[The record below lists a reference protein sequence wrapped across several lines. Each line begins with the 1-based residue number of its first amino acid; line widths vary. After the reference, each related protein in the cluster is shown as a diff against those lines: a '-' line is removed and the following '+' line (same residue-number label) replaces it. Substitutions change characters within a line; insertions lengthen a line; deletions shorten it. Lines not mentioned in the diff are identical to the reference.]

1 MATQAIVVRVGRRE
15 FSDIE
20 KAFSD
25 IDRRLLLGF
34 DGAAR
39 PVSRLLKQSL
49 QRVVKQ
55 MQRQHGTPW
64 RAGGSGKNLFR
75 RSGAGLRSIARSV
88 HVRPARSLDTVLGK
102 IGAGFPISVH
112 EEGATITAKRA
123 RFLTIP
129 LPAALDS
136 RGIPLKRRARDWDD
150 TFVARSK
157 RGNLIIF
164 QKQSDGGIVPL
175 YLLKRSVVIPPRL
188 RLGETLEKVG
198 LSYFDARAI
207 KVIERALDKAA

>member
-1 MATQAIVVRVGRRE
+1 MVQAVVVRVGRKE
-15 FSDIE
+15 FANIE
-20 KAFSD
+20 QALKD
-25 IDRRLLLGF
+25 IDRRLLSGF
-34 DGAAR
+34 DQSAR
-39 PVSRLLKQSL
+39 PVSKLLLQSL
-49 QRVVKQ
+49 RRVVKD
-55 MQRQHGTPW
+55 MQKQHGTPW
-64 RAGGSGKNLFR
+64 RAGGSGKSLFR

-88 HVRPARSLDTVLGK
+88 HVRQANSLDTVFGK

-112 EEGATITAKRA
+112 EDGATVTAKRA

-129 LPAALDS
+129 LPAALNN

-175 YLLKRSVVIPPRL
+175 YLLKRSVTIPPRL

-198 LSYFDARAI
+198 MSFFDAKAI
-207 KVIERALDKAA
+207 RVIERALDRAK

>member
-1 MATQAIVVRVGRRE
+1 MVQAVVVRVGGKQ

-20 KAFSD
+20 RGFRE
-25 IDRRLLLGF
+25 IDRRMGKGL
-34 DGAAR
+34 DAAAR
-39 PVSRLLKQSL
+39 PVSKLLLQSL
-49 QRVVKQ
+49 QRVVKE
-55 MQRQHGTPW
+55 MRRQHGTPW

-88 HVRPARSLDTVLGK
+88 HVRQAKSLDTVLGQ

-112 EEGATITAKRA
+112 EDGATVTAKRA

-129 LPAALDS
+129 LPAALDN
-136 RGIPLKRRARDWDD
+136 RGIPLKRRARDWDN

-175 YLLKRSVVIPPRL
+175 YVLKRSVTIPPRL

-198 LSYFDARAI
+198 MSFFDARAI
-207 KVIERALDKAA
+207 RVIERALDRVK